1 MGAVLREVRTDC
13 TINRMVYTEPI
24 VKDLPISIDFQM
36 RYESKYH
43 NVASYPYEFETFLN
57 SNQDIVVQQ
66 LQTLG
71 VDVDR
76 VGKANMVVVA
86 TKPLSPLQPTN
97 SSATTNSTTS
107 IVANSTTAI
116 PPLSS
121 STNSSF
127 VPNNP
132 AKVQRVIEPTTTG
145 ETVTIVVVLVIA

>member
-86 TKPLSPLQPTN
+86 TKPPITSPLQPTN
-97 SSATTNSTTS
+97 SSTTASTLLQPTTNSTSS
-107 IVANSTTAI
+107 IVANSTT
-116 PPLSS
+116 
-121 STNSSF
+121 
-127 VPNNP
+127 
-132 AKVQRVIEPTTTG
+132 TT
-145 ETVTIVVVLVIA
+145 